1 MADTQHRHEHEEDL
15 HAKIAKLSY
24 EDARARLVDIVTRL
38 EQGSIPLEESLRLWE
53 IGEALGKH
61 CQAWLDGVA
70 QRIND
75 AENGETS
82 ASTTNIEGNTAQNHE
97 PTSNT
102 AQNNTPASNT
112 AHPVSNRTT
121 QPNDNNPA
129 QTDHSHNQQPQPN
142 QDTHP
147 HKGQSSTQR
156 STTQEDKISA
166 LQQAVNN
173 VRSEDIPA
181 VTLPATHTKPANV
194 ELETSAEDNGED
206 FNPEDEETT
215 ALDTTPLTV
224 HPEDFE

>member
-102 AQNNTPASNT
+102 A
-112 AHPVSNRTT
+112 HPVSNRTT
-121 QPNDNNPA
+121 QPNDNNPAQPNDNNPA
-129 QTDHSHNQQPQPN
+129 QTDHSHNQQPQPSQN
-142 QDTHP
+142 THP